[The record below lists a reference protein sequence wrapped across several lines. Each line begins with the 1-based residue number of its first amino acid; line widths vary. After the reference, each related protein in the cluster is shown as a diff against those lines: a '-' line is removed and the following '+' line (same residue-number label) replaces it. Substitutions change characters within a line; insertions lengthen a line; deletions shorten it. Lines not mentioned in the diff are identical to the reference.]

1 MMTVENEMSEVSNA
15 VKEREKKIRELGKAV
30 AAKGDTNDD
39 YTLFES
45 FILLW
50 LLLLLLL
57 IICICADWPLY
68 LT

>member
-39 YTLFES
+39 YTLFWMFYS
-45 FILLW
+45 VMVIVDFD
-50 LLLLLLL
+50 
-57 IICICADWPLY
+57 AN
-68 LT
+68 